1 VDSRRLNKFLLR
13 TFIVS
18 IIAMA
23 ALGIAA
29 LSFPTDSWWLEIKA
43 FLTTAILTAASICGL
58 ACGGC
63 LQRGHRVLPT
73 AGLILTPIAAVLL
86 LLGMW
91 MEFDS
96 EFYWKLAIV
105 VTIFAIACAH
115 LSMLFMANLA
125 GAYRWAYLAAYQL
138 VFGLAALV
146 TVGVIFEFFDSNDR
160 FWRLTGGVSILVAAI
175 TLLIPVFHYMSR
187 ELVAATPAVED
198 PLFAVEEDIARTKKH
213 LIELENKR
221 RELLGRQIS

>member
-1 VDSRRLNKFLLR
+1 
-13 TFIVS
+13 VS
-18 IIAMA
+18 IVATA
-23 ALGIAA
+23 VLGIAA
-29 LSFPTDSWWLEIKA
+29 LSFPTDSWELEIKA

-58 ACGGC
+58 ACAGC

-73 AGLILTPIAAVLL
+73 AGLILTPIAAILL

-91 MEFDS
+91 IEIES
-96 EFYWKLAIV
+96 ENYWKLAITATV
-105 VTIFAIACAH
+105 FAIACAH

-125 GAYRWAYLAAYQL
+125 GVYRWAYLAAYQL

-146 TVGVIFEFFDSNDR
+146 TVGFVFELFDHDR

-187 ELVAATPAVED
+187 ELVAATAAIDD
-198 PLFAVEEDIARTKKH
+198 PLFAVEEEIARTKKH

-221 RELLGRQIS
+221 RVLLGREKT

>member
-13 TFIVS
+13 LFIIS
-18 IIAMA
+18 IVTTAI
-23 ALGIAA
+23 LGIVA
-29 LSFPTDSWWLEIKA
+29 LSFPTDSWELEIKA
-43 FLTTAILTAASICGL
+43 CLTTAILTAASICGL

-63 LQRGHRVLPT
+63 LKRGHRVLPT
-73 AGLILTPIAAVLL
+73 AGLVLTPIAAILL

-91 MEFDS
+91 IEIES
-96 EFYWKLAIV
+96 EFYWKLAGIV
-105 VTIFAIACAH
+105 AIFAIACAH

-146 TVGVIFEFFDSNDR
+146 TVGIIFELFEHDR

-187 ELVAATPAVED
+187 ELVATTPTVED
-198 PLFAVEEDIARTKKH
+198 PLFAVEEEIARTKKH
-213 LIELENKR
+213 LIELENR
-221 RELLGRQIS
+221 RRTLLGREIM